1 MFPELR
7 KDVTASAQ
15 KVPCRENNS
24 RFTPPKVSEG
34 WGERTLQSVQREG
47 TDQYLKMILIH
58 KEASISLISNHG
70 CHWRVMLQSSA
81 GK

>member
-15 KVPCRENNS
+15 KVPRREKNS
-24 RFTPPKVSEG
+24 RSTPPDMSEG

-47 TDQYLKMILIH
+47 TDQYLKMILTH
-58 KEASISLISNHG
+58 KGASISLISNHG
-70 CHWRVMLQSSA
+70 CQWGVMLQSSE
-81 GK
+81 GR